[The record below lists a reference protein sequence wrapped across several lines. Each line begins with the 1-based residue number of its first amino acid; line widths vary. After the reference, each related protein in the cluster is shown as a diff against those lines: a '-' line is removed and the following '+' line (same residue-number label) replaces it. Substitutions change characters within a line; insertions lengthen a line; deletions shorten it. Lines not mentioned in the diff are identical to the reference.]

1 MRNLIRELKT
11 RNVFRVGVAYTIS
24 AWLLAQVAD
33 LVSDTFAAPA
43 WVMRMLVILLLIGLP
58 LALFLA
64 WADERTPAG
73 IVKANEVPQ
82 GAAKDPTAGRI
93 LNRLTLLALIIAV
106 AWLAWDKFRPSTET
120 PPAPIADKSIA
131 VLPFADF
138 SPAKDQAWF
147 ADGLTDEILNALAR
161 TRDLRVASRTSSF
174 AFRGT
179 DKDVPQ
185 IGAELNVAHVLEGS
199 VRRAGD
205 RLRVTAQL
213 IRVAD
218 DLHLWSDTFDRGVED
233 SIEIQETIALQI
245 AKALQTAMDPDE
257 LEKMLSAGTSSVAA
271 WELYLQA
278 EALFG
283 SDETDL
289 SEMLQLLETAVATD
303 PQFVDAYIT
312 IANLWL
318 THLSPSQTGRISAVA
333 SRSEARQRFYAAVDM
348 ASQFARSEVDRAEY
362 MGVRARFDVRLLEFV
377 RTSET
382 IARLEPEKLESW
394 ANLGYAKILIGDY
407 AGARDALLKGKAISL
422 DTGESPY
429 QVYQYLHRVDVAAA
443 YDLANA
449 TMQRPNATNQ
459 DIYQAHRVFL
469 YAGQVEQAARL
480 AQLFSDR
487 SDDLSS
493 ILMVNIRQ
501 ACAERRVADADDLY
515 TQMDET
521 VDGGLGDNIWLFLKT
536 LGREEEAN
544 QLLRPLDTSEGMY
557 TLSSFLNYTHFDPTI
572 YPRFSALLAAQG
584 IERPPAPRIPFACVR

>member
-1 MRNLIRELKT
+1 MQNLIRELKT

-43 WVMRMLVILLLIGLP
+43 WIMQILVILLLIGLP

-64 WADERTPAG
+64 WAYELTPAG
-73 IVKANEVPQ
+73 IVKANEVPE
-82 GAAKDPTAGRI
+82 GAAKDPAAGRI
-93 LNRLTLLALIIAV
+93 LNRLILLALVIAV
-106 AWLAWDKFRPSTET
+106 AWLAWDRFRPSTET

-138 SPAKDQAWF
+138 SPDKDQAWF

-174 AFRGT
+174 AFRGS
-179 DKDVPQ
+179 DKDMRQ

-199 VRRAGD
+199 VRRAGE

-218 DLHLWSDTFDRGVED
+218 DAHLWSDTFDRSVED
-233 SIEIQETIALQI
+233 SIEIQETIALEI

-283 SDETDL
+283 TDQTDL
-289 SEMLQLLETAVATD
+289 SEMLQLLETAVGID

-318 THLSPSQTGRISAVA
+318 THLSPSQTGRFSAVA

-348 ASQFARSEVDRAEY
+348 ARQFARSEVDRAKY
-362 MGVRARFDVRLLEFV
+362 MGIRARFDVRLLEFE
-377 RTSET
+377 RASET
-382 IARLEPEKLESW
+382 VARQEPEKLESW

-422 DTGESPY
+422 ETGESPY

-443 YDLANA
+443 YELANA
-449 TMQRPNATNQ
+449 TMQRPSATNQ

-480 AQLFSDR
+480 AQLYSDR

-501 ACAERRVADADDLY
+501 ACAEDRVADADDLY
-515 TQMDET
+515 SQMDEA

-536 LGREEEAN
+536 LGRDDEAN
-544 QLLRPLDTSEGMY
+544 ELLRPLDTPEGMY

-584 IERPPAPRIPFACVR
+584 IERPPAATIPFACVR